1 VLTLILA
8 TAAAGVTS
16 LLVTPLVM
24 RFALARNLLDVPGDR
39 RVHVAAVPSLGGV
52 AVFSGLLGGL
62 LVFWGTAPGSTF
74 SPEEGRFVFGLLA
87 GGACLF
93 LAGVVDDVVGLRPA
107 AKVGVQ
113 ILAALAVYHF
123 GFRIEVLAFGTDM
136 SVSLGWLGLPLTV
149 FWIVGVTNAFNLI
162 DGLDGLATGIA
173 LVALATITLVGGMLG
188 SSPVV
193 VAAAC
198 LAGALLG
205 FVRYNVN
212 PAKIFLGDSG
222 SLFIGFMLA
231 VVSVQGARRGD
242 GAVLALVPLFALA
255 LPLLDTSLAVARRW
269 LRGTPI
275 SAPDR
280 RHVHHRLLAVGLNQ
294 RQAVL
299 VMWSASLSLAFLG
312 VCLAFAPPP
321 MAVWVGVAGGG
332 GVLLLLLVALRSLRY
347 HEFEET
353 GSALV
358 SALRKGRRA
367 VRDRIQARDTAE
379 WISTASDLTEI
390 NTTLA
395 SNASR
400 FEFLHMEICP
410 ESAGGRRGENLRV
423 GAWKLDY
430 PVTNGLGGHDPLVL
444 RIWCRREGSFR
455 PYGAER
461 VARIIGPPLEEWL
474 RDRPLIAIL
483 DLGQPPPA
491 PPPLDPVEP
500 RVLRSI

>member
-8 TAAAGVTS
+8 TAAAGVTT

-24 RFALARNLLDVPGDR
+24 RFAFARGILDLPGGR
-39 RVHVAAVPSLGGV
+39 RVHAAAVPSLGGI
-52 AVFSGLLGGL
+52 AVFAGLLGGL
-62 LVFWGTAPGSTF
+62 LVFWGAAPGSTL
-74 SPEEGRFVFGLLA
+74 SPVEGRFLFGLLA

-93 LAGVVDDVVGLRPA
+93 LAGVMDDVVGLRPA

-113 ILAALAVYHF
+113 ILAALAAYHF
-123 GFRIEVLAFGTDM
+123 GFRIEVLAVGTQTDLA
-136 SVSLGWLGLPLTV
+136 LGWLGLPLTV

-162 DGLDGLATGIA
+162 DGLDGLATGVA
-173 LVALATITLVGGMLG
+173 LVGLATITLVGGMLG
-188 SSPVV
+188 SAPVV

-205 FVRYNVN
+205 FARYNVN
-212 PAKIFLGDSG
+212 PARIFLGDSG

-231 VVSVQGARRGD
+231 VLSVEAARRAD
-242 GAVLALVPLFALA
+242 GAVLALIPLFALA

-280 RHVHHRLLAVGLNQ
+280 RHVHHRLLAVGLTH

-299 VMWSASLSLAFLG
+299 VMWSASLLLAFLG
-312 VCLAFAPPP
+312 VCLVFAPPP
-321 MAVWVGVAGGG
+321 LAVWVAMAGGG

-347 HEFEET
+347 HEFEEM
-353 GSALV
+353 GAALV

-379 WISTASDLTEI
+379 WIATAADLSEI

-400 FEFLHMEICP
+400 FEFIHMEICP
-410 ESAGGRRGENLRV
+410 ESSGGRSGEHRRV

-430 PVTNGLGGHDPLVL
+430 PVTTDLTGHDPLVL
-444 RIWCRREGSFR
+444 RIWCGRGGSFR

-461 VARIIGPPLEEWL
+461 VARIIGPSLEEWL
-474 RDRPLIAIL
+474 RDRPLVAIL
-483 DLGQPPPA
+483 ELGQPA
-491 PPPLDPVEP
+491 SPPLDPVEP
-500 RVLRSI
+500 RALRSI